1 MTTTDLI
8 KILSD
13 NEYGAISHK
22 PRNIS
27 LTINGKYM
35 PEPRIALSS
44 TGDGIAGPEID
55 LDIDGE
61 FFEECEECELTD
73 ADTDKYAVQVQ
84 NGEGYYNS
92 DGKYVPYDLD

>member
-13 NEYGAISHK
+13 YEYGAISRK

-35 PEPRIALSS
+35 PDPRIALSS

-55 LDIDGE
+55 LDIIGE
-61 FFEECEECELTD
+61 FFEEE
-73 ADTDKYAVQVQ
+73 
-84 NGEGYYNS
+84 
-92 DGKYVPYDLD
+92 